1 MPFGPMELLIVRFRS
16 EAPDPEV
23 AQALRDLVESG
34 TIRIVDLI
42 FARKDADG
50 TLTWS
55 EAESVAR
62 AVGIEGITS
71 DLVEL
76 LSESDVEALT
86 AELPAGSSAGLML
99 FENAWAKRFADAVRA
114 SGGEMVLSER
124 IPAFVVDEVLA
135 TVAADGASA

>member
-1 MPFGPMELLIVRFRS
+1 MPFGPMELLIVRFRD
-16 EAPDPEV
+16 ERPDPEV

-50 TLTWS
+50 NLTWS
-55 EAESVAR
+55 EPEAIAEAI
-62 AVGIEGITS
+62 GIAGITS

-76 LSESDVEALT
+76 LSERDVEALT

-135 TVAADGASA
+135 AVADDASA